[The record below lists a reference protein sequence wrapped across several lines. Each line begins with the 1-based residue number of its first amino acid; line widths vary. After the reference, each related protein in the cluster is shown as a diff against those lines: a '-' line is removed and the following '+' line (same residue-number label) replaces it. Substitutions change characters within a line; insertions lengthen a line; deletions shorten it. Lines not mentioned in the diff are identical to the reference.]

1 MLSDARNVLLDCRS
15 FGAVF
20 GFASVLGPLLGGA
33 FTGEFVLVSFFL
45 SEADTS
51 REKIMYLG
59 VGEYRAVL
67 MTHAWITYHF
77 PFPRRCF
84 YINLVSVPFDT
95 CSILLHLR
103 ILESPLTDLCTPPV

>member
-51 REKIMYLG
+51 REKIM
-59 VGEYRAVL
+59 
-67 MTHAWITYHF
+67 
-77 PFPRRCF
+77 
-84 YINLVSVPFDT
+84 
-95 CSILLHLR
+95 
-103 ILESPLTDLCTPPV
+103 